1 MPERLPTR
9 VSRLPLRP
17 SPQRRLLPPLSRP
30 PEARSK
36 ARCRASCSTFR
47 SPSGQRLMILEAM
60 KMENNIDSD
69 REGTVKEIKVATG
82 DSVLEGDVL
91 LTIE

>member
-1 MPERLPTR
+1 MKEYKLKINSNDYHVV
-9 VSRLPLRP
+9 VSGLSNGRADVMVNGQSYSVEIADAGAASPP

-47 SPSGQRLMILEAM
+47 SPS
-60 KMENNIDSD
+60 
-69 REGTVKEIKVATG
+69 ATASARASG
-82 DSVLEGDVL
+82 
-91 LTIE
+91 